1 MRWAQPP
8 CYAARIMIIAIGSD
22 HAGLPLKRVLLAA
35 LEAGGHTLLDA
46 GTFGEESVDYPDFAH
61 EVCAKVAAGEARF
74 GMLVCGTGIGMSIAA
89 NRHPAIRAVN
99 LHNTTEARLTR
110 QHNDANVACFGAR
123 TLGAEVAL
131 DALATFLATEFE
143 GGRHQRRLD
152 KLSPASALA

>member
-1 MRWAQPP
+1 MRSP
-8 CYAARIMIIAIGSD
+8 
-22 HAGLPLKRVLLAA
+22 
-35 LEAGGHTLLDA
+35 
-46 GTFGEESVDYPDFAH
+46 
-61 EVCAKVAAGEARF
+61 AKVVSGEAVF
-74 GMLVCGTGIGMSIAA
+74 GVLVCGSGIGMSIAA

-143 GGRHQRRLD
+143 GGRHQRRID
-152 KLSPASALA
+152 KLSPETAVA